1 MKKGVSPVVAV
12 VLLIAI
18 AVIAAVG
25 VWYWI
30 GAYTSKPN
38 VQTSQKS
45 FTVSGCSTD
54 YSKVLVY
61 NNGGETL
68 SGNVTLYYAN
78 GTSTGLHLTLSSL
91 GVGDSAYVG
100 VYNASG
106 ASKTLT
112 SGTTYQVVSDEYPFI
127 EFTC

>member
-38 VQTSQKS
+38 IQTSQKS
-45 FTVSGCSTD
+45 FTVSACTTD
-54 YSKVLVY
+54 GDKVLVY
-61 NNGGETL
+61 NNGGEKLTT
-68 SGNVTLYYAN
+68 NAEIYYAN
-78 GTSTGLHLTLSSL
+78 GTKTDLSINFSGAPLDTGQSAYVNITGGTLSS
-91 GVGDSAYVG
+91 
-100 VYNASG
+100 G
-106 ASKTLT
+106 A
-112 SGTTYQVVSDEYPFI
+112 TYQIVGGDYPLI
-127 EFTC
+127 QFTC